1 MTCTHSP
8 LQDLYPFAWHPFR
21 CEQCRYHRRPANQA
35 VEIAVFGVILVSV
48 FEPPEHELSDD
59 PMKSYKFNTTSFG
72 RFRTLLPILC
82 VPLVS
87 QAQTPVIQHATV
99 NLAKGAISLAG
110 ANFSPSG
117 AAPTVAVGGTSRTV
131 YSFTNTALV
140 VEVPSNLSAA
150 TYLVSVTNSVPHSGS
165 AYVTVGAV
173 GPEGPAGPAGPQGPA
188 GATGPAGP
196 RGPEGPTGST
206 GPAGPPGP
214 VNIYSTTGNSV
225 AVTTTMANIAT
236 LSLAAGSYWISAKA
250 WFETGGGGTD
260 IINCQIGADGNSY
273 NTTGPASLL
282 VALSLQ
288 SAQTLSTASS
298 VSLACSYSSIGSGTA
313 VTAYNIQLFAAPV
326 TSITTQ

>member
-173 GPEGPAGPAGPQGPA
+173 GPEGPAGPAGP
-188 GATGPAGP
+188 T
-196 RGPEGPTGST
+196 RSSRRDRSSRPTGTRGSNWLDRTRRAART
-206 GPAGPPGP
+206 GEHLLHDRQLGRSHHHHGK
-214 VNIYSTTGNSV
+214 YRNSV
-225 AVTTTMANIAT
+225 A
-236 LSLAAGSYWISAKA
+236 
-250 WFETGGGGTD
+250 GGR
-260 IINCQIGADGNSY
+260 
-273 NTTGPASLL
+273 L
-282 VALSLQ
+282 VLDLRQ
-288 SAQTLSTASS
+288 S
-298 VSLACSYSSIGSGTA
+298 VVRNRWRRNGYH
-313 VTAYNIQLFAAPV
+313 
-326 TSITTQ
+326 